1 MLKLVGRES
10 VYLRNGCSEGGE
22 GKELLH
28 VWLRSWLVVML
39 EVRLRFRM
47 FDGCGENSTLW

>member
-10 VYLRNGCSEGGE
+10 VYLRNDCSEGGE

-39 EVRLRFRM
+39 EVRLRFHM
-47 FDGCGENSTLW
+47 FDGCGENCTLW